1 MSHSTYNPLRPTPV
15 KIKYAERLKAYENT
29 NVVLL
34 LQLGKFLYHGYDP
47 TLAPGGTIW
56 GWTTAFPDKH
66 LPVYTKAQERI
77 GKRVRVLNALGGTE
91 FHEYNVGTARM

>member
-15 KIKYAERLKAYENT
+15 KLKYAERLEVYKNT
-29 NVVLL
+29 DVVLL

-47 TLAPGGTIW
+47 TLAPGVTA
-56 GWTTAFPDKH
+56 WTTAFPEKH
-66 LPVYTKAQERI
+66 LPNYTKAQEI
-77 GKRVRVLNALGGTE
+77 KGKRVKVLNAVGGTE